1 MAYLPFFLL
10 LCAFP
15 ISSTSPTLAESS
27 TYTDTNT
34 PTLSEAVRIIQV
46 NAITAL
52 NEKIAEQEILIKNKE
67 DESRVL
73 KNVIEQQMSGLDTQF
88 KDSGVLVKF
97 MMTVLEHSE
106 EVMILRENMI
116 AAQGKKLQEYKNQNE
131 VLMKNQELQTE
142 IITNQNKAKANIKQ
156 LLVTDKQLISSYKET
171 EASKPSGNCEL
182 VPFIAG
188 LANTLSQQKTEIRN
202 LKTVLKT
209 EAKIAEHLEKM
220 AEEMTKLSNEES
232 DWDAA
237 INYQTIIKTQS
248 NGIRQVTT
256 LANFIKMSGLPFMQD
271 DAGNI
276 IPIAGHPQ
284 CMMDYT
290 TWTEDW
296 RMVSY
301 STQRHA
307 ADHCDLAPASSIN
320 TGFTSGWHRFV
331 FNGVDARIP
340 THAPA
345 SQYYQGYGQTCGTY
359 GASWM
364 DGSLPSL
371 GEPPKDVTIKFSG
384 GGQAEYSTK
393 FRKPAKVVACLD
405 ENYQTFY
412 LYHLVQVYQCNLA
425 YCATTEF

>member
-46 NAITAL
+46 NAIQEL
-52 NEKIAEQEILIKNKE
+52 NQNIVEQETLIKNKE
-67 DESRVL
+67 L
-73 KNVIEQQMSGLDTQF
+73 KNVIETQKTELNTIPVLKNEISNQKMMIDKMKEEAKEKEKKISGLETKS
-88 KDSGVLVKF
+88 KDIGVLVKF
-97 MMTVLEHSE
+97 MRTVL
-106 EVMILRENMI
+106 
-116 AAQGKKLQEYKNQNE
+116 NQN
-131 VLMKNQELQTE
+131 
-142 IITNQNKAKANIKQ
+142 
-156 LLVTDKQLISSYKET
+156 
-171 EASKPSGNCEL
+171 
-182 VPFIAG
+182 
-188 LANTLSQQKTEIRN
+188 
-202 LKTVLKT
+202 
-209 EAKIAEHLEKM
+209 
-220 AEEMTKLSNEES
+220 
-232 DWDAA
+232 
-237 INYQTIIKTQS
+237 IIKAQT
-248 NGIRQVTT
+248 NGIRQVTN
-256 LANFIKMSGLPFMQD
+256 LENFIKMTGLPFNQD

-296 RMVSY
+296 RMVRY
-301 STQRHA
+301 STQPQA
-307 ADHCDLAPASSIN
+307 ANHCDQAPASSIN